1 MASVQK
7 SPAIGETSRLL
18 ENSAYESQIQDEAMK
33 ETQMLDL
40 INRVQMFQ
48 IAAAKANHSLVTK
61 NKMAVFDLKFA
72 DSF

>member
-1 MASVQK
+1 MD
-7 SPAIGETSRLL
+7 TSRFML
-18 ENSAYESQIQDEAMK
+18 ENSAYESQIQDEVQK

-48 IAAAKANHSLVTK
+48 IAAAKANHSLLTK
-61 NKMAVFDLKFA
+61 KKVPVFDLKFA